1 MPNLPYNS
9 FKDLKPVSMLARI
22 PLVML
27 VNNNVPANTVKEFV
41 AYAKTPGK
49 NVSYGSPGVGT
60 SNHLSFEVLKEIVG
74 MDVPHVPYKGGGPA
88 RSEAHTSELQYIMR
102 KSHAVF

>member
-1 MPNLPYNS
+1 
-9 FKDLKPVSMLARI
+9 MLARI

-60 SNHLSFEVLKEIVG
+60 SNHLYFEVLKEIVG
-74 MDVPHVPYKGGGPA
+74 RDVPHVPYKGGGPA
-88 RSEAHTSELQYIMR
+88 LTDLLGGQTQALQQCRETVRGDGLKNI
-102 KSHAVF
+102 KISWGAAT